1 MSFTIARGS
10 GLLVVLLAA
19 LGARDLSRSA
29 VSLVSNDGAYFVTY
43 TSEPAVIP
51 QNEPFAVEVRV
62 FLDEAHTRPAPGI
75 ELALDAR
82 MPQHGHGMRREP
94 RVERLG
100 EGHYHVDGIQ
110 FHMPGLDEVFACGTE
125 GYYLILQLQQAASGD
140 EERCVGD
147 YAAEFLDK
155 FLPEQRDD

>member
-1 MSFTIARGS
+1 MSFTIARGF

-29 VSLVSNDGAYFVTY
+29 VSLVSNDGTYFVTY
-43 TSEPAVIP
+43 NSEPAVIP

-110 FHMPGLDEVFACGTE
+110 FHMPGYWELYFDLTQGAVTE
-125 GYYLILQLQQAASGD
+125 RAQDSLTVD
-140 EERCVGD
+140 
-147 YAAEFLDK
+147 
-155 FLPEQRDD
+155 